1 MRQLSL
7 IEDIA
12 PLAGALPA
20 IKAAMRGIAG
30 APEGEGRKALPDKL
44 NAIARASGVKLTS
57 GNAHGISEEMLH
69 KILSPSDDSR
79 PPSVLMLLAYYKA
92 TGNPSH
98 LRAMLRSVGLDIMT
112 PEDRKLRDYA
122 RATLEQKKAR
132 TPGQRLDGTCSQNAV
147 GARCTGPHQLHGRAD
162 GWRRRPPQF

>member
-12 PLAGALPA
+12 QLAGALPA

-30 APEGEGRKALPDKL
+30 APEGEGRKALSDKL
-44 NAIARASGVKLTS
+44 SVIARASGIKLTG
-57 GNAHGISEEMLH
+57 GNASGIREEMLH

-92 TGNPSH
+92 TGNPAH

-112 PEDRKLRDYA
+112 NDDRKLRDYA
-122 RATLEQKKAR
+122 RAILDQKKAR
-132 TPGQRLDGTCSQNAV
+132 KQVRKLEEE
-147 GARCTGPHQLHGRAD
+147 L
-162 GWRRRPPQF
+162 

>member
-12 PLAGALPA
+12 QLAGALPA

-44 NAIARASGVKLTS
+44 NAIARASGIKLTG

-79 PPSVLMLLAYYKA
+79 PPSVLMLLAFYKA
-92 TGNPSH
+92 TSNPAH
-98 LRAMLRSVGLDIMT
+98 IRAMLRAVGLDTMT
-112 PEDRKLRDYA
+112 EDDRKLRDYA
-122 RATLEQKKAR
+122 RAILDQKKAR
-132 TPGQRLDGTCSQNAV
+132 KQ
-147 GARCTGPHQLHGRAD
+147 ARKLEEEL
-162 GWRRRPPQF
+162 

>member
-12 PLAGALPA
+12 QLAGALPA

-30 APEGEGRKALPDKL
+30 APGGEGRKALPDKL
-44 NAIARASGVKLTS
+44 NAIARASGIKLTG

-79 PPSVLMLLAYYKA
+79 PPSVLMLLAFYKA
-92 TGNPSH
+92 TSNPAH
-98 LRAMLRSVGLDIMT
+98 IRAMLRAVGLDIMT
-112 PEDRKLRDYA
+112 EDDRKLRDYA
-122 RATLEQKKAR
+122 RAILDQKKAR
-132 TPGQRLDGTCSQNAV
+132 KQ
-147 GARCTGPHQLHGRAD
+147 ARKLEEEL
-162 GWRRRPPQF
+162 

>member
-12 PLAGALPA
+12 QLAGALPA

-44 NAIARASGVKLTS
+44 NAIARASGIKLTG
-57 GNAHGISEEMLH
+57 GNAHGVSEEMLH

-79 PPSVLMLLAYYKA
+79 PPSVLMLLAFYKA
-92 TGNPSH
+92 TNNPAH
-98 LRAMLRSVGLDIMT
+98 IQLNV
-112 PEDRKLRDYA
+112 E
-122 RATLEQKKAR
+122 
-132 TPGQRLDGTCSQNAV
+132 LDGDKVAAAV
-147 GARCTGPHQLHGRAD
+147 EQRQLRESSRH
-162 GWRRRPPQF
+162 

>member
-12 PLAGALPA
+12 QLAGALPA

-44 NAIARASGVKLTS
+44 NAIARASGIKLTG

-92 TGNPSH
+92 TGNPAH
-98 LRAMLRSVGLDIMT
+98 LRAMLRAVGLDIMT
-112 PEDRKLRDYA
+112 EDDRKLRDYA
-122 RATLEQKKAR
+122 RAILDQKKAR
-132 TPGQRLDGTCSQNAV
+132 KQ
-147 GARCTGPHQLHGRAD
+147 ARKLEEEL
-162 GWRRRPPQF
+162 

>member
-12 PLAGALPA
+12 QLAGALPA

-44 NAIARASGVKLTS
+44 NAIARASGIKLTG

-79 PPSVLMLLAYYKA
+79 PPSVLMLLAFYKA
-92 TGNPSH
+92 TSNPDH
-98 LRAMLRSVGLDIMT
+98 IRAMLRAVGLDIMT
-112 PEDRKLRDYA
+112 EDDRKLRDYA
-122 RATLEQKKAR
+122 RAILDQKKAR
-132 TPGQRLDGTCSQNAV
+132 KQ
-147 GARCTGPHQLHGRAD
+147 ARKLEEEL
-162 GWRRRPPQF
+162 

>member
-12 PLAGALPA
+12 QLAGALPA

-44 NAIARASGVKLTS
+44 NAIARASGIKLTG
-57 GNAHGISEEMLH
+57 GNAHGVSEEMLH

-79 PPSVLMLLAYYKA
+79 PPSVLMLLAFYKA
-92 TGNPSH
+92 TNNPAH
-98 LRAMLRSVGLDIMT
+98 IRAMLRAVGLDIMT
-112 PEDRKLRDYA
+112 EDDRKLRDYA
-122 RATLEQKKAR
+122 RAILDQKKAR
-132 TPGQRLDGTCSQNAV
+132 KQ
-147 GARCTGPHQLHGRAD
+147 ARKLEEEL
-162 GWRRRPPQF
+162 

>member
-12 PLAGALPA
+12 QLAGALPA

-44 NAIARASGVKLTS
+44 NAIARASGIKLTG

-79 PPSVLMLLAYYKA
+79 PPSVLMLLAFYKA
-92 TGNPSH
+92 TSNPAH
-98 LRAMLRSVGLDIMT
+98 IRAMLSAVGLDIMT
-112 PEDRKLRDYA
+112 EDDRKLRDYA
-122 RATLEQKKAR
+122 RAILDQKKAR
-132 TPGQRLDGTCSQNAV
+132 KQ
-147 GARCTGPHQLHGRAD
+147 ARKLEEEL
-162 GWRRRPPQF
+162 

>member
-12 PLAGALPA
+12 QLAGALPA

-30 APEGEGRKALPDKL
+30 APEGEGRKALSDKL
-44 NAIARASGVKLTS
+44 SVIARASGIKLTG
-57 GNAHGISEEMLH
+57 GNASGISEEMLH

-92 TGNPSH
+92 TGNPAH

-112 PEDRKLRDYA
+112 EDDRKLRDYA
-122 RATLEQKKAR
+122 RAILDQKKAR
-132 TPGQRLDGTCSQNAV
+132 KQVRKLEEE
-147 GARCTGPHQLHGRAD
+147 L
-162 GWRRRPPQF
+162 

>member
-7 IEDIA
+7 LDDTQ
-12 PLAGALPA
+12 LAGALPA

-44 NAIARASGVKLTS
+44 NAIARASGIKLTG

-79 PPSVLMLLAYYKA
+79 PPSVLMLLAFYKA
-92 TGNPSH
+92 TSNPAH
-98 LRAMLRSVGLDIMT
+98 IRAMLRAVNLDIMT
-112 PEDRKLRDYA
+112 EDDRKLRDYA
-122 RATLEQKKAR
+122 RAILDQKKAR
-132 TPGQRLDGTCSQNAV
+132 KQ
-147 GARCTGPHQLHGRAD
+147 ARKLEEEL
-162 GWRRRPPQF
+162 

>member
-12 PLAGALPA
+12 QLAGALPA

-30 APEGEGRKALPDKL
+30 APEGEGRKALSDKL
-44 NAIARASGVKLTS
+44 SVIARASGIKLTG
-57 GNAHGISEEMLH
+57 GNASGIREEMLH

-92 TGNPSH
+92 TDNPAH
-98 LRAMLRSVGLDIMT
+98 LRAMLRAVGLDIMT
-112 PEDRKLRDYA
+112 EEDRLYA
-122 RATLEQKKAR
+122 EIGRRSVEAKRKNAEAKKAR
-132 TPGQRLDGTCSQNAV
+132 RLIQE
-147 GARCTGPHQLHGRAD
+147 LEEKL
-162 GWRRRPPQF
+162 

>member
-12 PLAGALPA
+12 QLAGALPA

-30 APEGEGRKALPDKL
+30 APDGEGRKALPDKL
-44 NAIARASGVKLTS
+44 NAIARASGVKLTG

-69 KILSPSDDSR
+69 KVLSPSDDSR

-92 TGNPSH
+92 TDNPAH
-98 LRAMLRSVGLDIMT
+98 LRAMLRAVGMDIMT
-112 PEDRKLRDYA
+112 KEDRLYA
-122 RATLEQKKAR
+122 EIGRHSVTAKKKNAEAQKAR
-132 TPGQRLDGTCSQNAV
+132 
-147 GARCTGPHQLHGRAD
+147 QLMKELEGEL
-162 GWRRRPPQF
+162 

>member
-1 MRQLSL
+1 MHQLSL

-44 NAIARASGVKLTS
+44 NAIARASGVKLTG
-57 GNAHGISEEMLH
+57 GNTHALSEDMLH

-92 TGNPSH
+92 TNNPAH
-98 LRAMLRSVGLDIMT
+98 LRAMLCSVGLDVMT

-122 RATLEQKKAR
+122 KAIIEQKKTR
-132 TPGQRLDGTCSQNAV
+132 KQIRKLEEE
-147 GARCTGPHQLHGRAD
+147 L
-162 GWRRRPPQF
+162 

>member
-12 PLAGALPA
+12 QLAGALPA

-44 NAIARASGVKLTS
+44 NAIARASGVKLTG
-57 GNAHGISEEMLH
+57 GNASGISEEMLH

-92 TGNPSH
+92 TGNPAH
-98 LRAMLRSVGLDIMT
+98 IRAMLRAVGLDIMT
-112 PEDRKLRDYA
+112 EDDRKLRDYA
-122 RATLEQKKAR
+122 RAIIDQKKAR
-132 TPGQRLDGTCSQNAV
+132 KQVRKLEEE
-147 GARCTGPHQLHGRAD
+147 L
-162 GWRRRPPQF
+162 

>member
-12 PLAGALPA
+12 QLAGALPA
-20 IKAAMRGIAG
+20 IKAAMRSIAG

-44 NAIARASGVKLTS
+44 NAIARASGIKLTG

-79 PPSVLMLLAYYKA
+79 PPSVLMLLAFYKA
-92 TGNPSH
+92 TNNPAH
-98 LRAMLRSVGLDIMT
+98 IRAMLRAVGLDIMT
-112 PEDRKLRDYA
+112 EDDRKLRDYA
-122 RATLEQKKAR
+122 RAILDQKKAR
-132 TPGQRLDGTCSQNAV
+132 KQ
-147 GARCTGPHQLHGRAD
+147 ARKLEEEL
-162 GWRRRPPQF
+162 

>member
-7 IEDIA
+7 LEDIA
-12 PLAGALPA
+12 QLAGALPA

-44 NAIARASGVKLTS
+44 NAIARASGIKLTG
-57 GNAHGISEEMLH
+57 GNANGISEEMLH

-92 TGNPSH
+92 TGNPAH
-98 LRAMLRSVGLDIMT
+98 LRAMLRAVGLDIMT
-112 PEDRKLRDYA
+112 TEDRLYA
-122 RATLEQKKAR
+122 EIGRHSVTAKKKNAEAQKAR
-132 TPGQRLDGTCSQNAV
+132 RLMKE
-147 GARCTGPHQLHGRAD
+147 LEEEL
-162 GWRRRPPQF
+162 

>member
-7 IEDIA
+7 IDDIA
-12 PLAGALPA
+12 QLAGALPA

-44 NAIARASGVKLTS
+44 NAIARASGIKLTG

-92 TGNPSH
+92 TNNPAH
-98 LRAMLRSVGLDIMT
+98 LRAMLRAVGLDIMT
-112 PEDRKLRDYA
+112 TEDRLYA
-122 RATLEQKKAR
+122 EIGRHSVTAKKKNAEAQKAR
-132 TPGQRLDGTCSQNAV
+132 RLMKE
-147 GARCTGPHQLHGRAD
+147 LEEEL
-162 GWRRRPPQF
+162 

>member
-7 IEDIA
+7 IDDIA
-12 PLAGALPA
+12 QLAGALPA

-44 NAIARASGVKLTS
+44 NAIARASGVKLTG

-92 TGNPSH
+92 TGNPAH
-98 LRAMLRSVGLDIMT
+98 LRAMLRAVGLDIMT
-112 PEDRKLRDYA
+112 EDDRKLRDYA
-122 RATLEQKKAR
+122 RAIIDQKKAR
-132 TPGQRLDGTCSQNAV
+132 KQ
-147 GARCTGPHQLHGRAD
+147 ARKLEEEL
-162 GWRRRPPQF
+162 

>member
-12 PLAGALPA
+12 QLAGVLPA

-44 NAIARASGVKLTS
+44 NAIARASGIKLTG

-79 PPSVLMLLAYYKA
+79 PPSVLMLLAFYKA
-92 TGNPSH
+92 TSNPAH
-98 LRAMLRSVGLDIMT
+98 IRAMLRAVGLDIMT
-112 PEDRKLRDYA
+112 EDDRKLRDYA
-122 RATLEQKKAR
+122 RAILDQKKAR
-132 TPGQRLDGTCSQNAV
+132 KQ
-147 GARCTGPHQLHGRAD
+147 ARKLEEEL
-162 GWRRRPPQF
+162 

>member
-12 PLAGALPA
+12 QLAGALPA

-30 APEGEGRKALPDKL
+30 APDGEGRKALPDKL
-44 NAIARASGVKLTS
+44 NAIARASGIKLTG

-79 PPSVLMLLAYYKA
+79 PPSVLMLLAFYKA
-92 TGNPSH
+92 TSNPAH
-98 LRAMLRSVGLDIMT
+98 IRAMLRAVGLDIMT
-112 PEDRKLRDYA
+112 EDDRKLRDYA
-122 RATLEQKKAR
+122 RAILDQKKAR
-132 TPGQRLDGTCSQNAV
+132 KQ
-147 GARCTGPHQLHGRAD
+147 ARKLEEEL
-162 GWRRRPPQF
+162 

>member
-12 PLAGALPA
+12 QLAGALPA

-44 NAIARASGVKLTS
+44 NAIARASGVKLTG

-79 PPSVLMLLAYYKA
+79 PPSVLMLLAFYKA
-92 TGNPSH
+92 TGNPAH
-98 LRAMLRSVGLDIMT
+98 LRAMLRAVNLDIMT
-112 PEDRKLRDYA
+112 EDDRKLRDYA
-122 RATLEQKKAR
+122 RAILDQKKAR
-132 TPGQRLDGTCSQNAV
+132 KQ
-147 GARCTGPHQLHGRAD
+147 ARKLEEEL
-162 GWRRRPPQF
+162 

>member
-12 PLAGALPA
+12 QLAGALPA

-44 NAIARASGVKLTS
+44 NTIARASGIKLTG
-57 GNAHGISEEMLH
+57 GNANGISEEMLH

-79 PPSVLMLLAYYKA
+79 PPSVLMLLAFYKA
-92 TGNPSH
+92 TSNPAH
-98 LRAMLRSVGLDIMT
+98 IRAMLRAVGLDLMT
-112 PEDRKLRDYA
+112 EDDRKLRDYA
-122 RATLEQKKAR
+122 RAILDQKKAR
-132 TPGQRLDGTCSQNAV
+132 KQ
-147 GARCTGPHQLHGRAD
+147 ARKLEEEL
-162 GWRRRPPQF
+162 

>member
-12 PLAGALPA
+12 QLAGALPA

-44 NAIARASGVKLTS
+44 NAIARASGIKLTG
-57 GNAHGISEEMLH
+57 GNAHGISEDMLH

-79 PPSVLMLLAYYKA
+79 PPSVLMLLAFYKA
-92 TGNPSH
+92 TSNPAH
-98 LRAMLRSVGLDIMT
+98 IRAMLRAVGLDIMT
-112 PEDRKLRDYA
+112 EDDRKLRDYA
-122 RATLEQKKAR
+122 RAILDQKKAR
-132 TPGQRLDGTCSQNAV
+132 KQ
-147 GARCTGPHQLHGRAD
+147 ARKLEEEL
-162 GWRRRPPQF
+162 